1 MTIVLM
7 KKTLSQYSREDI
19 YKNNSLYKTFLEL
32 SIDDGWSYDD
42 KINNFELL
50 TKIEEFTNT
59 PLSHHSI
66 LDVGCGTGDLY
77 EYLLQ
82 HEDITYTG
90 VDIFEAGVKKA
101 QQKFPDGHFIVQDFL
116 TMKNAKYDFVFS
128 SGALTTKL
136 HSNNYDILFAWVN
149 KMWEIARV
157 GVVFNVLLER
167 YDGDYSYNLFV
178 YNRQKVLELT
188 AKAASKA
195 RMKIITTDAGSGDG
209 TQELHVYLY

>member
-1 MTIVLM
+1 MM
-7 KKTLSQYSREDI
+7 KKDTTVYSIHDLK
-19 YKNNSLYKTFLEL
+19 KNNSLYKTFLEL

-42 KINNFELL
+42 KIENFELM
-50 TKIEEFTNT
+50 TKITDYANT
-59 PLSHHSI
+59 PLAHHSI

-82 HEDITYTG
+82 FEDIDYTG
-90 VDIFEAGVKKA
+90 IDIFSEGIKKA
-101 QQKFPDGHFIVQDFL
+101 QSKFPKGRFIQQDFL
-116 TMKNAKYDFVFS
+116 ALEEDNFDFVFS

-136 HSNNYDILFAWVN
+136 HTDNYEILYTWVK
-149 KMWEIARV
+149 KMWEIARI

-167 YDGDYSYNLFV
+167 YSGDYSYNLFV
-178 YNRQKVLELT
+178 YNRQRVLELT

-209 TQELHVYLY
+209 TEELHVYLY